1 VDPELLE
8 SPTKTVEVDYL
19 ARVEGETAI
28 RVTVP
33 GRDEGAVE
41 LKVFEPPRF
50 FEGFLVGRRYD
61 EVPDIVARIC
71 GICPVSHMTTA
82 IRALERAMGVEP
94 SEQTV
99 ALREISCLS
108 QIAASHVVH
117 LYALVLPDHVGAQG
131 LPQMMESRQEDVARL
146 VRMRE
151 VFNDLTALIG
161 GGRALHPIGTVV
173 GGFTSVPRE
182 EHLRVVRDRLIGLR
196 MAADE
201 TVRLIAG
208 LETPV
213 LDSEREFCALKKR
226 DGYAVNGGRLVSS
239 EGLDHP
245 ESAYPEVIEEEQV
258 PYAMAKRAR
267 IRRRGALMVG
277 ALARLNVKHEQL
289 APRAQAVARDVG
301 FALPDSNPF
310 HNNLAQAI
318 EIIHAIEECIVRLGD
333 MEPQLER
340 PMVRPAAG
348 EGSAVTE
355 APRGL
360 LYHSYVVNRRGIV
373 ERAEIATPTVHN
385 FLQIEHDLRAIAGD
399 AATPSLDDIR
409 LRCEMLVR
417 AYDPCFSCS
426 VH

>member
-8 SPTKTVEVDYL
+8 SPIKTVEVDYL

-33 GRDEGAVE
+33 GREQGAVE

-82 IRALERAMGVEP
+82 IRALERAMGVQP

-99 ALREISCLS
+99 ALREVSCLS

-117 LYALVLPDHVGAQG
+117 LYALVLPDYVGAQG
-131 LPQMMESRQEDVARL
+131 LPEMMASRQADIARL

-151 VFNDLTALIG
+151 VLNDLTTLVG

-173 GGFTSVPRE
+173 GGFTSVPRGE
-182 EHLRVVRDRLIGLR
+182 DLRVVRDRLIGLR
-196 MAADE
+196 TAADE

-213 LDSEREFCALKKR
+213 LDSDREFLALKRR
-226 DGYAVNGGRLVSS
+226 DGYAVNGGRLLSS
-239 EGLDHP
+239 AGLDHP
-245 ESAYPEVIEEEQV
+245 ESAYREVVEEEQV

-277 ALARLNVKHEQL
+277 ALARFNVKHEQL
-289 APRAQAVARDVG
+289 APRAQAVAHEVG
-301 FALPDSNPF
+301 FSLPDSNPF

-318 EIIHAIEECIVRLGD
+318 EIVHAIEECIARLGD
-333 MEPQLER
+333 MEPQPER

-348 EGSAVTE
+348 EGSAITE

-360 LYHSYVVNRRGIV
+360 LYHSYAVNRRGIV
-373 ERAEIATPTVHN
+373 EHADIATPTVHN

-399 AATPSLDDIR
+399 QASPSLDEIR